1 LAPARLA
8 QESETMAKKRGLI
21 LIVLSLFMGVGAAWV
36 ANRWVATQVAAGE
49 DEGTHVV
56 AAAIE
61 IPYGTKV
68 ERRHLK
74 YVEIPDGVAPIGFF
88 TKAEQ
93 VEGQVAS
100 TSIAR
105 GEILISDRFVAH
117 ESGSTL
123 AALVSENMR
132 ALTVR
137 VNDVIGVAG
146 FLLPGNRVDVLS
158 SRKTQDR
165 RAVTE
170 TILQNIKV
178 LAVDQTASTEQNEPV
193 IVRAVTLEMTPA
205 QAEVLVKART
215 EGEIQLTLRNPLDVH
230 AQAEPEPAPEPVQ
243 KPVVVR
249 QAAPRPVDTSA
260 TVTVIRGTKVDETK
274 TKG

>member
-1 LAPARLA
+1 MFKR
-8 QESETMAKKRGLI
+8 RGLI
-21 LIVLSLFMGVGAAWV
+21 LIVLSLVMGSAAAYT
-36 ANRWVATQVAAGE
+36 ANRWVTSQVLNEEA
-49 DEGTHVV
+49 DKGTHVV
-56 AAAIE
+56 AAAMA

-68 ERRHLK
+68 EGRHLR
-74 YVEIPDGVAPIGFF
+74 YVEIPSDAAPTGFF
-88 TKAEQ
+88 TKIED
-93 VEGQVAS
+93 VEGMVS
-100 TSIAR
+100 TTPITR
-105 GEILISDRFVAH
+105 GEILIAERFAAH

-123 AALVSENMR
+123 AALVGENMR

-158 SRKTQDR
+158 SRRDGNS

-178 LAVDQTASTEQNEPV
+178 LAVDQTATTEQNEPV

-215 EGEIQLTLRNPLDVH
+215 EGEIQLTLRNPLEVV
-230 AQAEPEPAPEPVQ
+230 AEAEPEPEPEPEV
-243 KPVVVR
+243 KPAPKPAVSAP
-249 QAAPRPVDTSA
+249 QPRPVNRST
-260 TVTVIRGTKVDETK
+260 TVTIIRGTKVDKEK
-274 TKG
+274 TKS

>member
-1 LAPARLA
+1 MFKR
-8 QESETMAKKRGLI
+8 RGLI
-21 LIVLSLFMGVGAAWV
+21 LIVLSLVMGSAAAYT
-36 ANRWVATQVAAGE
+36 ANRWVTSQVL
-49 DEGTHVV
+49 DEEADKGTHVV
-56 AAAIE
+56 AAAMA

-68 ERRHLK
+68 ESRHLR
-74 YVEIPDGVAPIGFF
+74 YVEIPSDAAPTGFF
-88 TKAEQ
+88 TKIED
-93 VEGQVAS
+93 VEGMVS
-100 TSIAR
+100 TTPITR
-105 GEILISDRFVAH
+105 GEILIAERFAAH

-158 SRKTQDR
+158 SRRDGNR

-170 TILQNIKV
+170 TILHNIKV
-178 LAVDQTASTEQNEPV
+178 LAVDQTATTEQNEPV

-215 EGEIQLTLRNPLDVH
+215 EGEIQLTLRNPLEVV
-230 AQAEPEPAPEPVQ
+230 AEAEPEPEPEPEV
-243 KPVVVR
+243 KPAPKPAVSAP
-249 QAAPRPVDTSA
+249 QPRPVNRST
-260 TVTVIRGTKVDETK
+260 TVTIIRGTKVDKEK
-274 TKG
+274 TKS